1 MTSENTYI
9 PKPYSCTAPVDAKC
23 FVKTKAGAQVPK
35 SFRSLTGPNGIGDK
49 SVGLSSHLSAI
60 HKMGDAELFAL
71 LQPHAA
77 VIAQECTVQQAR
89 IAQDAATQQAIPAAP
104 GVPFV
109 IGGPVAVAPVAP
121 VAVAPVAP
129 VVNPFMVAPVAP
141 IPAPVAVQYQQ
152 SVAPVVPVAPVAV
165 APVAVAPGAIKCMA
179 LTKALTACTR
189 DGSTSVAGGLYC
201 GTHAKKVIADTY
213 NKQTVV
219 VLRNELNR
227 RGLTIGADGKKEALV
242 NLLVAHDAQQ
252 PAIQQAQVTDTA
264 AWKQQQADSTAGSV
278 LKAVV
283 QTRALLDQIEA
294 MARGMMDAEN
304 VNVAT
309 TGVMSG
315 SAAFAPQI
323 Q

>member
-1 MTSENTYI
+1 MTETYA

-23 FVKTKAGAQVPK
+23 FVKTKAGAQVAK

-49 SVGLSSHLSAI
+49 SVGLSSHLAAI
-60 HKMGDAELFAL
+60 HKMPDAELFAL
-71 LQPHAA
+71 LQPHAV
-77 VIAQECTVQQAR
+77 VIAQECATQQAR

-121 VAVAPVAP
+121 VAVAPV
-129 VVNPFMVAPVAP
+129 VNPFIPAMPAPVAP

-152 SVAPVVPVAPVAV
+152 SVAPVVPVVPV
-165 APVAVAPGAIKCMA
+165 APVGKIKCMGI
-179 LTKALTACTR
+179 TQQNTPCTR
-189 DGSTSVAGGLYC
+189 DGNTPVAGGMYC
-201 GTHAKKVIADTY
+201 GTHAKHVVKEVY
-213 NKQTVV
+213 SKQTVV
-219 VLRNELNR
+219 ALRDELKR
-227 RGLTIGADGKKEALV
+227 RGQPIGVDGKKAALV
-242 NLLVAHDAQQ
+242 ELLVAHDARQ
-252 PAIQQAQVTDTA
+252 PGIVQQAEANVS
-264 AWKQQQADSTAGSV
+264 AWQEQQADSTAGSL

-283 QTRALLDQIEA
+283 QTRTLLDQIEA

-304 VNVAT
+304 VNIAT

-315 SAAFAPQI
+315 TAAFAPQV